1 MEYSNAQILST
12 VLARW
17 LQPMAGEL
25 LRSRVSSLPWLK
37 TIESKMQASGWVSR
51 SWSLGSE
58 LSNLLGPTSESI
70 LKPLIRG
77 YLSKMPDDS
86 LPELAHAITD
96 NALRQGNLQLLDG
109 LVTFELKDIRELKRL
124 LDLNMP
130 NKQKNDYTII
140 DNYGK
145 SREEEH

>member
-17 LQPMAGEL
+17 LQPMAGDL
-25 LRSRVSSLPWLK
+25 LRSRVSSMPWLK
-37 TIESKMQASGWVSR
+37 AIENKLQASGWVSR
-51 SWSLGSE
+51 NWSLGSE
-58 LSNLLGPTSESI
+58 LANLLGPTGENIMKPI
-70 LKPLIRG
+70 LQG
-77 YLSKMPDDS
+77 YLSKMPDES
-86 LPELAHAITD
+86 LPELAHAIAD
-96 NALRQGNLQLLDG
+96 NAMRQGSLQLMDG

-124 LDLNMP
+124 LDLNLQ
-130 NKQKNDYTII
+130 NKSKNDYTII